1 MKRQKLGFGEFRTAD
16 YHHLKNNNSNDCN
29 TNNTTTTTIATN
41 TTTTTNSNSTTSL
54 NTTSLHN
61 NNNNNDEIIWQNL
74 ENLMQ
79 ISNVDYII
87 LFRQLN
93 TVAQLFSTYET
104 SVMVNSLSSKDAR
117 LYIPSIFEV
126 SMFPNID
133 YAVSSSSSC
142 TGSSGSTTSGKDTQV
157 RDEQASIREV
167 DLISTAMG
175 MLAPAFY
182 RKDMVSG
189 GVDLYYMTV
198 LTVLY

>member
-16 YHHLKNNNSNDCN
+16 YHHLKNNNNNNDCN
-29 TNNTTTTTIATN
+29 PNNPTTTTIATN

-54 NTTSLHN
+54 NTTSLH

-117 LYIPSIFEV
+117 LYMPSIFEV

-133 YAVSSSSSC
+133 YAVSSSSC
-142 TGSSGSTTSGKDTQV
+142 TGSSGSTTSGKDSQV
-157 RDEQASIREV
+157 RDEQASIRKV
-167 DLISTAMG
+167 DLISTALG

-182 RKDMVSG
+182 RIDMVSG
-189 GVDLYYMTV
+189 GFDLYYMTV
-198 LTVLY
+198 

>member
-16 YHHLKNNNSNDCN
+16 YHHLKNNKNNSNDCN
-29 TNNTTTTTIATN
+29 TNYTSTTTATNSNTTT
-41 TTTTTNSNSTTSL
+41 L
-54 NTTSLHN
+54 NTTALH

-117 LYIPSIFEV
+117 LYMPSIFEV

-133 YAVSSSSSC
+133 YAVSSSSC
-142 TGSSGSTTSGKDTQV
+142 TGSSGSTTSGKDSQV
-157 RDEQASIREV
+157 RDEQASIRKV
-167 DLISTAMG
+167 DLISTALG

-182 RKDMVSG
+182 RIDMVSG
-189 GVDLYYMTV
+189 GFDLYYMTV
-198 LTVLY
+198 